1 MPPWRGLRRFLVG
14 SRGGGGMSTRRE
26 AGAVRP
32 PPWLPHPKAAISA
45 SADRRLTE
53 AGYDIIAIETWI
65 WDDGDTETEI
75 LWAKD
80 EQPIEASEVPF

>member
-1 MPPWRGLRRFLVG
+1 MTIIRCTDCAFDNAR
-14 SRGGGGMSTRRE
+14 M
-26 AGAVRP
+26 
-32 PPWLPHPKAAISA
+32 
-45 SADRRLTE
+45 TE